1 MKKIL
6 LLLVS
11 FFLVL
16 TACTKT
22 DKPVDKVVEIK
33 VSKNGYEPDII
44 HLKKGQVVLFKITA
58 LDEGIGDDY
67 TEKYYGHCFYIL
79 PPYDVMVENIKKG
92 ETKQVKVK
100 MIYSGRFLF
109 TCPYCS
115 GIFPTKGEIIVH

>member
-1 MKKIL
+1 MKKVL
-6 LLLVS
+6 LLLAS
-11 FFLVL
+11 LFLVF

-22 DKPVDKVVEIK
+22 DKPADKVVEIK
-33 VSKNGYEPDII
+33 VSKNGYEPNVI

-92 ETKQVKVK
+92 ETKEVKVK
-100 MIYSGRFLF
+100 MIYAGKFLF

-115 GIFPTKGEIIVH
+115 GIFPTKGEIIVQ